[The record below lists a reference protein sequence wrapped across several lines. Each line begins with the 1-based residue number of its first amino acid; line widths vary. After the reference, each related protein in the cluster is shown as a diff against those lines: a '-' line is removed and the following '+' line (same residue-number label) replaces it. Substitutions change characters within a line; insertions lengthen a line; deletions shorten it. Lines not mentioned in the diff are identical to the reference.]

1 MNTAFRIA
9 WKYLFS
15 KKSTNAINIISYIS
29 MIGMGLG
36 AMVLVILLSVFNG
49 FEEVVVKLQS
59 SFYADVEL
67 TKVKGKV
74 FELSEDQINDIN
86 AIEAVESYCLVLEEN
101 AYVSYDGKSTV
112 AKIKGYD
119 ENFSK
124 VTDIDN
130 YIIKGDSRLREEGQD
145 FALLGAGIYFSIDAS
160 NNQPISIAIPKKGK
174 ASAASAAQ
182 LFNTAQIF
190 PSGVFGIQNEFDNV
204 YVLTSLNFIQK
215 LQGFDNEIS
224 GVEFKLKPN
233 YKLQDLANQLD
244 AIFGEEYISTTRIEQ
259 NQALYKAM
267 RAEKFAMIAI
277 LFLVLLIISFTIIG
291 ALSMLAMEKSV
302 DISILKAMG
311 ASKNLILQIF
321 LIEGVLASLIGA
333 SIGCFLGVII
343 VLGQEI
349 FGFITLGTGGGF
361 VIDAYPVQLQI
372 LDVFIAL
379 SIVFIISVLAS
390 WFPAKKAAESSLK
403 FYKL

>member
-1 MNTAFRIA
+1 MNTAFLIA

-15 KKSTNAINIISYIS
+15 KKTTNAINIISYIS

-49 FEEVVVKLQS
+49 FEDLVIKLQS
-59 SFYADVEL
+59 SFYADVEI

-74 FELSEDQINDIN
+74 FELSQEQLAGMSALEGLD
-86 AIEAVESYCLVLEEN
+86 SYCMVLEEN

-112 AKIKGYD
+112 AKIKGFD
-119 ENFSK
+119 ENFSQ

-130 YIIKGDSRLREEGQD
+130 YIIKGSASLSEDGQE

-160 NNQPISIAIPKKGK
+160 NNQPISIAVPKKGK
-174 ASAASAAQ
+174 AAAASAAQ

-204 YVLTSLNFIQK
+204 YVLTPLSFIQN
-215 LQGFDNEIS
+215 LQGLDNEIS

-233 YKLQDLANQLD
+233 YNLQEFAQQLD
-244 AIFGEEYISTTRIEQ
+244 ELFGEEFISTTRIEQ

-311 ASKNLILQIF
+311 ASPSLILQIF

-333 SIGCFLGVII
+333 GIGCFLGVLI

-349 FGFITLGTGGGF
+349 FGFISLGTGGGF
-361 VIDAYPVQLQI
+361 VVDAYPVKLQI

-379 SIVFIISVLAS
+379 FIVFIISVLAS
-390 WFPAKKAAESSLK
+390 WFPAKKAAESSLS
-403 FYKL
+403 FHKL